1 MRLEEGLAILGL
13 DVAGP
18 AIGKLLAHAAL
29 IEKWNRV
36 YNLTAIRD
44 RDKIV
49 SHHLLDS
56 LAVLPHI
63 EAARCAD
70 VGSGAGFPGI
80 SLAIARPG
88 WEMVLVESNQKKA
101 AFLRQAAI
109 ELDLPNV
116 SVFADRV
123 ESLEGSFDLVISR
136 AFSEMGEFVRLSG
149 HLVGRGGYLAAMK
162 GQYPEQELSHLP
174 SGVEVEKVIPLNV
187 PGLEGERHLVIMS
200 METN

>member
-18 AIGKLLAHAAL
+18 SVRKLLAHAAL

-80 SLAIARPG
+80 PLAIARPD

-101 AFLRQAAI
+101 TFLRQAAI

-136 AFSEMGEFVRLSG
+136 AFSETGEFVRLSR
-149 HLVGRGGYLAAMK
+149 HLVGRGGHLAAMK

-174 SGVEVEKVIPLNV
+174 FGVEVEKVIPLDV
-187 PGLEGERHLVIMS
+187 PGLEGARHLVIMS
-200 METN
+200 METD

>member
-13 DVAGP
+13 DMAESAV
-18 AIGKLLAHAAL
+18 GKLLAHAAL

-44 RDKIV
+44 RDRIV

-80 SLAIARPG
+80 PLAIAKPD

-101 AFLRQAAI
+101 TFLRQAAI
-109 ELDLPNV
+109 ELGLSNV

-149 HLVGRGGYLAAMK
+149 HLVGRGGHLAAMK
-162 GQYPEQELSHLP
+162 GQYPEQELSRLP

-200 METN
+200 METD